1 MKTKQDFPSINERP
15 PEGVRVDGTKV
26 KVLVVDDSMFVAKQL
41 GQILSSEGY
50 EVVATAGDGKEG
62 VDKYKELYP
71 NVDVVTM
78 DITMPRMD
86 GITALEQIMAFDK
99 DAKVVMVSAL
109 GKEELVKKSLMLGA
123 KNYIVK
129 PLDRKKGFGAHWSIY
144 KIAKGP
150 CRCIDTAFFIRK
162 CPKKK
167 RQLKTTVSLG
177 DTGIEPV
184 TPSVSCLYSNQLS

>member
-15 PEGVRVDGTKV
+15 PEGIRVDGTKV
-26 KVLVVDDSMFVAKQL
+26 KVLIVDDSIFVAKQL

-71 NVDVVTM
+71 NLDVVTM

-99 DAKVVMVSAL
+99 DANVIMVSAL

-129 PLDRKKGFGAHWSIY
+129 PLDRKKVLERIGA
-144 KIAKGP
+144 
-150 CRCIDTAFFIRK
+150 
-162 CPKKK
+162 
-167 RQLKTTVSLG
+167 
-177 DTGIEPV
+177 
-184 TPSVSCLYSNQLS
+184 SVK